1 MISVRTLSGEEYCPE
16 LPGRLLR
23 IAEEIRGAGGR
34 ALLVGG
40 WVRDALLGKSCRDYD
55 IEVYDMEQDSLVS
68 ILSKY
73 GRTNL
78 VGKAFG
84 VIHLAMRGLSLD
96 FSFPRTESKVGYGHR
111 GFVVRTDEKLS
122 FKEAARRRDF
132 TINAMGMELPEL
144 TLCDPYGGVEDL
156 KNRVLRHVSDAFAE
170 DSLRILRGVQFA
182 SRFEL
187 TLAPETA
194 ELCKTL
200 SLEDLSMERIY
211 EEFKKWL
218 LKPGKPSLGL
228 RAFLEM
234 DLLRFFPEVKPLGGS
249 YEELGVFLDSISK
262 NAAAESEDSR
272 MVLAF
277 AALLSGNSCAEDWE
291 KFLTGMTNEVKLLR
305 NVPRLLKH
313 AAAITP
319 NASFPDDAFIRR
331 LSVALDGLR
340 ECLVFMSSNPQYP
353 EDIRMIFAN
362 RLKSRALELGVFE
375 NAPEPFLTG
384 RFLMTLGLKPGK
396 QFGDLIRESF
406 ELQLDGK
413 LQDAEQAETWA
424 RTAVQTIST

>member
-1 MISVRTLSGEEYCPE
+1 MVTVRTLSGDEFSPD
-16 LPGRLLR
+16 LPGRLLK
-23 IAEEIRGAGGR
+23 IAGDIRAAGGR
-34 ALLVGG
+34 AFLVGG
-40 WVRDALLGKSCRDYD
+40 WVRDAMLGKNCRDYD
-55 IEVYDMEQDSLVS
+55 IEVYDMAQDALVPL
-68 ILSKY
+68 LSKY

-84 VIHLAMRGLSLD
+84 VIHLAMKGLSLD
-96 FSFPRTESKVGYGHR
+96 FSFPRTENKVGYGHR
-111 GFVVRTDEKLS
+111 GFVVHTDEKLS
-122 FKEAARRRDF
+122 FKEAALRRDF

-144 TLCDPYGGVEDL
+144 TLCDPYGGVDDL
-156 KNRVLRHVSDAFAE
+156 KAHRLKHVSEAFAE

-194 ELCKTL
+194 ELCKSL
-200 SLEDLSMERIY
+200 SLEDLSKERIY

-234 DLLRFFPEVKPLGGS
+234 DLLRFFPEVKPLDGS
-249 YEELGVFLDSISK
+249 YEKLGEFLDNMSR
-262 NAAAESEDSR
+262 NAATEPEESR
-272 MVLAF
+272 MAMAF

-305 NVPRLLKH
+305 NVPKLLRYSS
-313 AAAITP
+313 T
-319 NASFPDDAFIRR
+319 ASPEGAFLEDSEIRR
-331 LSVALDGLR
+331 LSVALEGLR
-340 ECLVFMSSNPQYP
+340 EYSILVASNPMYGEQARLAFV
-353 EDIRMIFAN
+353 E
-362 RLKSRALELGVFE
+362 RLKTRAIELGVFE
-375 NAPEPFLTG
+375 KAPEPYLTG
-384 RFLMTLGLKPGK
+384 RYLMSLGLKPGK

-413 LQDAEQAETWA
+413 QQDAEQAEAWA
-424 RTAVQTIST
+424 KAKLGL

>member
-1 MISVRTLSGEEYCPE
+1 MVRTLSGDEFSPD
-16 LPGRLLR
+16 LPGRLLK
-23 IAEEIRGAGGR
+23 IAGDIRAAGGR
-34 ALLVGG
+34 AFLVGG
-40 WVRDALLGKSCRDYD
+40 WVRDAMLGKSCRDYD
-55 IEVYDMEQDSLVS
+55 IEVYNMAQDALVPL
-68 ILSKY
+68 LSKY

-84 VIHLAMRGLSLD
+84 VIHLAIKGLSLD
-96 FSFPRTESKVGYGHR
+96 FSFPRTENKVGYGHR
-111 GFVVRTDEKLS
+111 GFVVHTDEKLS
-122 FKEAARRRDF
+122 FKEAALRRDF

-144 TLCDPYGGVEDL
+144 TLCDPYGGEDDL
-156 KNRVLRHVSDAFAE
+156 KSHRLKHVSEAFAE

-194 ELCKTL
+194 ELCKSL
-200 SLEDLSMERIY
+200 SLEDLSKERIY

-234 DLLRFFPEVKPLGGS
+234 DLLRFFPEVKPLGAS
-249 YEELGVFLDSISK
+249 YENLGQFLDNMSR
-262 NAAAESEDSR
+262 NAATEPEESR
-272 MVLAF
+272 MAMAF

-305 NVPRLLKH
+305 NVPKLLKY
-313 AAAITP
+313 TST
-319 NASFPDDAFIRR
+319 ASPEGAFLDDSEIRR
-331 LSVALDGLR
+331 LSVALEGLR
-340 ECLVFMSSNPQYP
+340 EYCILVASNPMFGEQVRTAFV
-353 EDIRMIFAN
+353 E
-362 RLKSRALELGVFE
+362 RLKARALELGVFE
-375 NAPEPFLTG
+375 NAPEPYLTG
-384 RFLMTLGLKPGK
+384 RYLMLLGLKPGK

-413 LQDAEQAETWA
+413 LQDAEQAEVWA
-424 RTAVQTIST
+424 KAKLGL

>member
-1 MISVRTLSGEEYCPE
+1 MFSVRTLSGEEYQPE
-16 LPGRLLR
+16 LPGRLR
-23 IAEEIRGAGGR
+23 GIAEEIRSAGGR
-34 ALLVGG
+34 AFLVGG
-40 WVRDALLGKSCRDYD
+40 WVRDALLGKPCRDYD
-55 IEVYDMEQDSLVS
+55 IEVYDMGQDTLVS

-84 VIHLAMRGLSLD
+84 VIHLAMKGLSLD

-111 GFVVRTDEKLS
+111 GFVVHTDEKLS

-132 TINAMGMELPEL
+132 TINAMGMELPDL
-144 TLCDPYGGVEDL
+144 TLCDPYGGMEDL
-156 KNRVLRHVSDAFAE
+156 KNHVLRHVSEAFAE

-194 ELCKTL
+194 ELCKSL
-200 SLEDLSMERIY
+200 SLEDLSAERIY

-228 RAFLEM
+228 KAFLEM
-234 DLLRFFPEVKPLGGS
+234 DLLRFFPEVKPLDGS
-249 YEELGVFLDSISK
+249 YEKLGDFLDNVSR
-262 NAAAESEDSR
+262 NVVGESDDFR
-272 MVLAF
+272 MTLAF
-277 AALLSGNSCAEDWE
+277 SALLSGNSSGEDWE
-291 KFLTGMTNEVKLLR
+291 KFLAGMTNEVKILR
-305 NVPRLLKH
+305 SVPRLLKH

-319 NASFPDDAFIRR
+319 NASFPDDSFIRR

-340 ECLVFMSSNPQYP
+340 ECCVFTASNPRYP
-353 EDIRMIFAN
+353 EDMRMIFAN
-362 RLKSRALELGVFE
+362 CLKTRACELGVYE
-375 NAPEPFLTG
+375 KAPEPFLTG
-384 RFLMTLGLKPGK
+384 RFLMSLGLKPSK
-396 QFGDLIRESF
+396 QFGELIHESF

-413 LQDAEQAETWA
+413 LQNVEQAESWA
-424 RTAVQTIST
+424 RAAVL

>member
-1 MISVRTLSGEEYCPE
+1 MVTVRTRSGDECS
-16 LPGRLLR
+16 LDRPGRLLK
-23 IAEEIRGAGGR
+23 IAGDIRAAGGR
-34 ALLVGG
+34 AFLVGG
-40 WVRDALLGKSCRDYD
+40 WVRDAMLGKSCRDYD
-55 IEVYDMEQDSLVS
+55 IEVYDMAQDALVPL
-68 ILSKY
+68 LSKY

-84 VIHLAMRGLSLD
+84 VIHLAMKGLSLD
-96 FSFPRTESKVGYGHR
+96 FSFPRTENKVGYGHR
-111 GFVVRTDEKLS
+111 GFVVHTDEKLS
-122 FKEAARRRDF
+122 FKEAALRRDF

-156 KNRVLRHVSDAFAE
+156 KAHRLKHVSDAFAE

-194 ELCKTL
+194 ELCKRL
-200 SLEDLSMERIY
+200 SLEDLSKERIY

-234 DLLRFFPEVKPLGGS
+234 DLLRFFPEVKPLDGS
-249 YEELGVFLDSISK
+249 YEKLGKFLDNMSR
-262 NAAAESEDSR
+262 NAAAEPEESR
-272 MVLAF
+272 MAMAF
-277 AALLSGNSCAEDWE
+277 ASLLSGNSCAEDWE

-305 NVPRLLKH
+305 NVPKLLRYSS
-313 AAAITP
+313 T
-319 NASFPDDAFIRR
+319 ASPEGAFLDDSEIRR
-331 LSVALDGLR
+331 LSVALEGLR
-340 ECLVFMSSNPQYP
+340 EYSILVASNPMYGEQARLAFV
-353 EDIRMIFAN
+353 E
-362 RLKSRALELGVFE
+362 RLKTRAIELGVFE
-375 NAPEPFLTG
+375 KAPEPYLTG
-384 RFLMTLGLKPGK
+384 RYLMSLGLKPGK

-424 RTAVQTIST
+424 KAKLGL

>member
-1 MISVRTLSGEEYCPE
+1 MVTVRTLSGDEFSPD
-16 LPGRLLR
+16 LPGRLLK
-23 IAEEIRGAGGR
+23 IAGDIRAAGGR
-34 ALLVGG
+34 TFLVGG
-40 WVRDALLGKSCRDYD
+40 WVRDAMLGKSCRDYD
-55 IEVYDMEQDSLVS
+55 IEVYDMAQDALVPL
-68 ILSKY
+68 LSKY

-84 VIHLAMRGLSLD
+84 VIHLAMKGLSLD
-96 FSFPRTESKVGYGHR
+96 FSFPRTENKVGYGHR
-111 GFVVRTDEKLS
+111 GFVVHTDEKLS
-122 FKEAARRRDF
+122 FKEAALRRDF

-144 TLCDPYGGVEDL
+144 TLCDPYGGVNDL
-156 KNRVLRHVSDAFAE
+156 KAHRLKHVSEAFAE

-194 ELCKTL
+194 ELCKRL
-200 SLEDLSMERIY
+200 SLEDLSKERIY

-234 DLLRFFPEVKPLGGS
+234 DLLRFFPEVKPLDGS
-249 YEELGVFLDSISK
+249 YEKLGEFLDNMSR
-262 NAAAESEDSR
+262 NAATEPEESR
-272 MVLAF
+272 MAMAF

-305 NVPRLLKH
+305 NVPKLLKY
-313 AAAITP
+313 TST
-319 NASFPDDAFIRR
+319 ASPEGAFLDDSEIRR
-331 LSVALDGLR
+331 LSVALEGLR
-340 ECLVFMSSNPQYP
+340 EYCILVASNPMFGEQARTAFV
-353 EDIRMIFAN
+353 E
-362 RLKSRALELGVFE
+362 RLKTRAIELGVFE
-375 NAPEPFLTG
+375 KAPEPYLTG
-384 RFLMTLGLKPGK
+384 RYLMSLGLKPGK

-424 RTAVQTIST
+424 KTKLGL

>member
-1 MISVRTLSGEEYCPE
+1 MVTVRTLSGDEFSPD
-16 LPGRLLR
+16 LPGRLLK
-23 IAEEIRGAGGR
+23 IAGDIRAAGGR
-34 ALLVGG
+34 AFLVGG
-40 WVRDALLGKSCRDYD
+40 WVRDAMLGKSCRDYD
-55 IEVYDMEQDSLVS
+55 IEVYNMAQDALVPL
-68 ILSKY
+68 LSKY

-84 VIHLAMRGLSLD
+84 VIHLAMKGLSLD
-96 FSFPRTESKVGYGHR
+96 FSFPRTENKVGYGHR
-111 GFVVRTDEKLS
+111 GFVVHTDEKLS
-122 FKEAARRRDF
+122 FQAAALRRDF

-156 KNRVLRHVSDAFAE
+156 KAHRLKHVSEAFAE

-187 TLAPETA
+187 TLAPETV
-194 ELCKTL
+194 ELCKSL
-200 SLEDLSMERIY
+200 SLEDLSKERIY

-234 DLLRFFPEVKPLGGS
+234 DLLRFFPEVKPLDGS
-249 YEELGVFLDSISK
+249 YEKLGEFLDNMSR
-262 NAAAESEDSR
+262 NAATEPEESR
-272 MVLAF
+272 MAMAF

-305 NVPRLLKH
+305 NVPKLLKY
-313 AAAITP
+313 TST
-319 NASFPDDAFIRR
+319 ASPEGAFLDDSEIRR
-331 LSVALDGLR
+331 LSVALEGLR
-340 ECLVFMSSNPQYP
+340 EYCILVASNPMFGEQVRTAFV
-353 EDIRMIFAN
+353 E
-362 RLKSRALELGVFE
+362 RLKARALELGVFE
-375 NAPEPFLTG
+375 NAPEPYLTG
-384 RFLMTLGLKPGK
+384 RYLMSLGLKPGK

-413 LQDAEQAETWA
+413 LQDAEQAEAWA
-424 RTAVQTIST
+424 KAKLGL

>member
-1 MISVRTLSGEEYCPE
+1 MVTVRTLSGDEFSPD
-16 LPGRLLR
+16 LPGRLLK
-23 IAEEIRGAGGR
+23 IAGDIRAAGGR
-34 ALLVGG
+34 AFLVGG
-40 WVRDALLGKSCRDYD
+40 WVRDAMLGKSCRDYD
-55 IEVYDMEQDSLVS
+55 IEVYDMAQDALVPL
-68 ILSKY
+68 LSKY

-84 VIHLAMRGLSLD
+84 VIHLAMKGLSLD
-96 FSFPRTESKVGYGHR
+96 FSFPRTENKVGYGHR
-111 GFVVRTDEKLS
+111 GFVVHTDEKLS
-122 FKEAARRRDF
+122 FKEAALRRDF

-156 KNRVLRHVSDAFAE
+156 KAHRLKHVSDAFAE

-194 ELCKTL
+194 ELCKSL
-200 SLEDLSMERIY
+200 SLEDLSKERIY

-234 DLLRFFPEVKPLGGS
+234 DLLRFFPEVKPLAGS
-249 YEELGVFLDSISK
+249 YENLGQFLDNMSR
-262 NAAAESEDSR
+262 NAATEPEESR
-272 MVLAF
+272 MAMAF

-305 NVPRLLKH
+305 NVPKLLRYSS
-313 AAAITP
+313 T
-319 NASFPDDAFIRR
+319 ASPEGAFLDDSEIRR
-331 LSVALDGLR
+331 LSVALEGLR
-340 ECLVFMSSNPQYP
+340 EYCILVVSNPMFGEQARTAFV
-353 EDIRMIFAN
+353 E
-362 RLKSRALELGVFE
+362 RLKARALELGVFE
-375 NAPEPFLTG
+375 NAPEPYLTG
-384 RFLMTLGLKPGK
+384 RYLMSLGLKPGK

-424 RTAVQTIST
+424 KAKLGL

>member
-1 MISVRTLSGEEYCPE
+1 M
-16 LPGRLLR
+16 
-23 IAEEIRGAGGR
+23 AQ
-34 ALLVGG
+34 
-40 WVRDALLGKSCRDYD
+40 DALVPL
-55 IEVYDMEQDSLVS
+55 
-68 ILSKY
+68 LSKY

-84 VIHLAMRGLSLD
+84 VIHLAMKGLSLD
-96 FSFPRTESKVGYGHR
+96 FSFPRTENKVGYGHR
-111 GFVVRTDEKLS
+111 GFVVHTDEKLS
-122 FKEAARRRDF
+122 FKEAALRRDF

-156 KNRVLRHVSDAFAE
+156 KAHRLKHVSDAFAE

-194 ELCKTL
+194 ELCKRL
-200 SLEDLSMERIY
+200 SLEDLSKERIY

-234 DLLRFFPEVKPLGGS
+234 YLLRFFPEVKPLDGS
-249 YEELGVFLDSISK
+249 YEKLGKFLDNMSR
-262 NAAAESEDSR
+262 NAAAEPEESR
-272 MVLAF
+272 MAMAF
-277 AALLSGNSCAEDWE
+277 ASLLSGNSCAEDWE

-305 NVPRLLKH
+305 NVPKLLRYSS
-313 AAAITP
+313 T
-319 NASFPDDAFIRR
+319 ASPEGAFLDDSEIRR
-331 LSVALDGLR
+331 LSVALEGLR
-340 ECLVFMSSNPQYP
+340 EYSILVASNPMYGEQARLAFV
-353 EDIRMIFAN
+353 E
-362 RLKSRALELGVFE
+362 RLKTRAIELGVFE
-375 NAPEPFLTG
+375 KAPEPYLTG
-384 RFLMTLGLKPGK
+384 RYLMSLGLKPGK

-424 RTAVQTIST
+424 KAKLGL

>member
-1 MISVRTLSGEEYCPE
+1 MVTVRTLSGDEFSPD
-16 LPGRLLR
+16 LPGRLLK
-23 IAEEIRGAGGR
+23 IAGDIRAAGGR
-34 ALLVGG
+34 AFLVGG
-40 WVRDALLGKSCRDYD
+40 WVRDAMLGKSCRDYD
-55 IEVYDMEQDSLVS
+55 IEVYDMAQDALVPL
-68 ILSKY
+68 LSKY

-84 VIHLAMRGLSLD
+84 VIHLAMKGLSLD
-96 FSFPRTESKVGYGHR
+96 FSFPRTENKVGYGHR
-111 GFVVRTDEKLS
+111 GFVVHTDEKLS
-122 FKEAARRRDF
+122 FKEAALRRDF

-144 TLCDPYGGVEDL
+144 TLCDPYGGVDDL
-156 KNRVLRHVSDAFAE
+156 KAHRLKHVSDAFAE

-194 ELCKTL
+194 ELCRSL
-200 SLEDLSMERIY
+200 SLEDLSKERIY

-234 DLLRFFPEVKPLGGS
+234 DLLRFFPEVKPLDGS
-249 YEELGVFLDSISK
+249 YEKLGQFLDNMSR
-262 NAAAESEDSR
+262 NAAAEPEESR
-272 MVLAF
+272 MAMAF
-277 AALLSGNSCAEDWE
+277 ASLLSGNSCAEDWE

-305 NVPRLLKH
+305 NVPKLLKY
-313 AAAITP
+313 TST
-319 NASFPDDAFIRR
+319 ASPEGAFLDDSEIRR
-331 LSVALDGLR
+331 LSVALEGLR
-340 ECLVFMSSNPQYP
+340 EYSILVASNPMYGEQARTAFV
-353 EDIRMIFAN
+353 E
-362 RLKSRALELGVFE
+362 RLKARALELGVFE
-375 NAPEPFLTG
+375 NAPEPYLTG
-384 RFLMTLGLKPGK
+384 RYLMSLGLKPGK

-424 RTAVQTIST
+424 KAKLGL

>member
-1 MISVRTLSGEEYCPE
+1 MVTVRTLSGDEFSPD
-16 LPGRLLR
+16 LPGRLLK
-23 IAEEIRGAGGR
+23 IAGDIRAAGGR
-34 ALLVGG
+34 AFLVGG
-40 WVRDALLGKSCRDYD
+40 WVRDAMLGKSCRDYD
-55 IEVYDMEQDSLVS
+55 IEVYDMAQDALVPL
-68 ILSKY
+68 LSKY

-84 VIHLAMRGLSLD
+84 VIHLAMKGLSLD
-96 FSFPRTESKVGYGHR
+96 FSFPRTENKVGYGHR
-111 GFVVRTDEKLS
+111 GFVVHTDEKLS
-122 FKEAARRRDF
+122 FKEAALRRDF

-156 KNRVLRHVSDAFAE
+156 KAHRLKHVSDAFAE

-194 ELCKTL
+194 ELCKSL
-200 SLEDLSMERIY
+200 SLEDLSKERIY
-211 EEFKKWL
+211 EE

-234 DLLRFFPEVKPLGGS
+234 DLLRFFPEVKPLDSS
-249 YEELGVFLDSISK
+249 YEKLGEFLDNMSR
-262 NAAAESEDSR
+262 NAATEPEESR
-272 MVLAF
+272 MAMAF

-305 NVPRLLKH
+305 NVPKLLRYSS
-313 AAAITP
+313 AASPEGA
-319 NASFPDDAFIRR
+319 FLDDSEIRR
-331 LSVALDGLR
+331 LSVALEGLR
-340 ECLVFMSSNPQYP
+340 EYCILVVSNPMYGEQA
-353 EDIRMIFAN
+353 RLAFVK
-362 RLKSRALELGVFE
+362 RLKARALELGVFE
-375 NAPEPFLTG
+375 NAPEPYLTG
-384 RFLMTLGLKPGK
+384 RYLMSLGLKPGK

-413 LQDAEQAETWA
+413 LQDAEQAEVWA
-424 RTAVQTIST
+424 KTKLGL

>member
-1 MISVRTLSGEEYCPE
+1 MVTVRTLSGDEFSPD
-16 LPGRLLR
+16 LPGRLLK
-23 IAEEIRGAGGR
+23 IAGDIRAAGGR
-34 ALLVGG
+34 AFLVGG
-40 WVRDALLGKSCRDYD
+40 WVRDAMLGKSCRDYD
-55 IEVYDMEQDSLVS
+55 IEVYDMAQDALVPL
-68 ILSKY
+68 LSKY

-84 VIHLAMRGLSLD
+84 VIHLAMKGLSLD
-96 FSFPRTESKVGYGHR
+96 FSFPRTENKVGYGHR
-111 GFVVRTDEKLS
+111 GFVVYTDEKLS
-122 FKEAARRRDF
+122 FKEAALRRDF

-144 TLCDPYGGVEDL
+144 SLCDPYGGVEDL
-156 KNRVLRHVSDAFAE
+156 KAHRLKHVSDAFAE

-194 ELCKTL
+194 ELCRSL
-200 SLEDLSMERIY
+200 SLEDLSKERIY

-234 DLLRFFPEVKPLGGS
+234 DLLRFFPEVKPLAGS
-249 YEELGVFLDSISK
+249 YENLGQFLDNISR
-262 NAAAESEDSR
+262 NAAAEPEESR
-272 MVLAF
+272 MAMAF

-305 NVPRLLKH
+305 NVPKLLRYSS
-313 AAAITP
+313 T
-319 NASFPDDAFIRR
+319 ASPEGAFLDDSEIRR
-331 LSVALDGLR
+331 LSVALEGLR
-340 ECLVFMSSNPQYP
+340 EYSILVASNPMYGEQARTAFV
-353 EDIRMIFAN
+353 E
-362 RLKSRALELGVFE
+362 RLKARALELGVFE
-375 NAPEPFLTG
+375 NAPEPYLTG
-384 RFLMTLGLKPGK
+384 RYLMSLGLKPGK

-413 LQDAEQAETWA
+413 LQDAEQAEAWA
-424 RTAVQTIST
+424 KAKLGL

>member
-1 MISVRTLSGEEYCPE
+1 MVTVRTLSGDEFSPD
-16 LPGRLLR
+16 LPGRLLK
-23 IAEEIRGAGGR
+23 IAGDIRAAGGR
-34 ALLVGG
+34 AFLVGG
-40 WVRDALLGKSCRDYD
+40 WVRDAMLGKSCRDYD
-55 IEVYDMEQDSLVS
+55 IEVYDMAQDALVPL
-68 ILSKY
+68 LSKY

-84 VIHLAMRGLSLD
+84 VIHLAMKGLSLD
-96 FSFPRTESKVGYGHR
+96 FSFPRTENKVGYGHR
-111 GFVVRTDEKLS
+111 GFVVHTDEKLS
-122 FKEAARRRDF
+122 FKEAALRRDF

-144 TLCDPYGGVEDL
+144 TLCDPYGGVDDL
-156 KNRVLRHVSDAFAE
+156 KAHRLKHVSEAFAE

-194 ELCKTL
+194 ELCKSL
-200 SLEDLSMERIY
+200 SLEDLSKERIY

-234 DLLRFFPEVKPLGGS
+234 DLLRFFPEVKPLGAS
-249 YEELGVFLDSISK
+249 YENLGQFLDNMSR
-262 NAAAESEDSR
+262 NAATEPEESR
-272 MVLAF
+272 MAMAF

-305 NVPRLLKH
+305 NVPKLLRYSS
-313 AAAITP
+313 AASPEGA
-319 NASFPDDAFIRR
+319 FPEDSEIRR
-331 LSVALDGLR
+331 LSVALEGLR
-340 ECLVFMSSNPQYP
+340 EYSILVASNPMFG
-353 EDIRMIFAN
+353 ERVRTAFVE
-362 RLKSRALELGVFE
+362 RLKARAIELGVFE
-375 NAPEPFLTG
+375 NAPEPYLTG
-384 RFLMTLGLKPGK
+384 RYLISLGLKPSK

-413 LQDAEQAETWA
+413 LQDTEQAEAWA
-424 RTAVQTIST
+424 KAKLGL

>member
-1 MISVRTLSGEEYCPE
+1 MVTVRTLSGDEFSPD
-16 LPGRLLR
+16 LPGRLLK
-23 IAEEIRGAGGR
+23 IAGDIRAAGGR
-34 ALLVGG
+34 AFLVGG
-40 WVRDALLGKSCRDYD
+40 WVRDAMLGKSCRDYD
-55 IEVYDMEQDSLVS
+55 IEVYDMAQDALVPL
-68 ILSKY
+68 LSKY

-84 VIHLAMRGLSLD
+84 VIHLAMKGLSLD
-96 FSFPRTESKVGYGHR
+96 FSFPRTENKVGYGHR
-111 GFVVRTDEKLS
+111 GFVVHTDEKLS
-122 FKEAARRRDF
+122 FKEAALRRDF

-156 KNRVLRHVSDAFAE
+156 KAHRLKHVSDAFAE
-170 DSLRILRGVQFA
+170 DSLRIMRGVQFA

-194 ELCKTL
+194 ELCKRL
-200 SLEDLSMERIY
+200 SLEDLSKERIY

-234 DLLRFFPEVKPLGGS
+234 DLLRFFPEVKPLDGS
-249 YEELGVFLDSISK
+249 YEKLGEFLDNMSR
-262 NAAAESEDSR
+262 NAAAEPEESR
-272 MVLAF
+272 MAMAF

-305 NVPRLLKH
+305 NVPKLLRYLS
-313 AAAITP
+313 T
-319 NASFPDDAFIRR
+319 ASPEGAFLDDSEIRR
-331 LSVALDGLR
+331 LSVALEGLR
-340 ECLVFMSSNPQYP
+340 EYCILVVSNPMFGEQARLAFV
-353 EDIRMIFAN
+353 E
-362 RLKSRALELGVFE
+362 RLKTRAIELGVFE
-375 NAPEPFLTG
+375 NAPEPYLTG
-384 RFLMTLGLKPGK
+384 RYLMSLGLKPGK

-413 LQDAEQAETWA
+413 LQDAEQAEAWA
-424 RTAVQTIST
+424 KAKLGL

>member
-1 MISVRTLSGEEYCPE
+1 MVTVRTLSGDEFSPD
-16 LPGRLLR
+16 LPGRLLK
-23 IAEEIRGAGGR
+23 IAGDIRAAGGR
-34 ALLVGG
+34 AFLVGG
-40 WVRDALLGKSCRDYD
+40 WVRDAMLGKSCRDYD
-55 IEVYDMEQDSLVS
+55 IEVYDMAQDALVPL
-68 ILSKY
+68 LSKY

-84 VIHLAMRGLSLD
+84 VIHLAMKGLSLD
-96 FSFPRTESKVGYGHR
+96 FSFPRTENKVGYGHR
-111 GFVVRTDEKLS
+111 GFVVHTDEKLS
-122 FKEAARRRDF
+122 FKEAALRRDF

-156 KNRVLRHVSDAFAE
+156 KAHRLKHVSDAFAE

-194 ELCKTL
+194 ELCKSL
-200 SLEDLSMERIY
+200 SLEDLSKERIY

-249 YEELGVFLDSISK
+249 YENLGQFLDNISR
-262 NAAAESEDSR
+262 NAATEPEESR
-272 MVLAF
+272 MAMAF
-277 AALLSGNSCAEDWE
+277 AALLSGNSCAEEWE
-291 KFLTGMTNEVKLLR
+291 KFLTGITNEVKLLR
-305 NVPRLLKH
+305 NVPKLLRYSS
-313 AAAITP
+313 T
-319 NASFPDDAFIRR
+319 ASPEGAFLDDSEIRR
-331 LSVALDGLR
+331 LSVALEGLR
-340 ECLVFMSSNPQYP
+340 EYCILVVSNPMFGEQARLAFV
-353 EDIRMIFAN
+353 E
-362 RLKSRALELGVFE
+362 RLKARAIELGVFE
-375 NAPEPFLTG
+375 NAPEPYLTG
-384 RFLMTLGLKPGK
+384 RYLMSLGLKPGK

-413 LQDAEQAETWA
+413 LQDAEQAEAWA
-424 RTAVQTIST
+424 KAKLGL

>member
-1 MISVRTLSGEEYCPE
+1 MRETETALA
-16 LPGRLLR
+16 
-23 IAEEIRGAGGR
+23 IARAAAERGGR
-34 ALLVGG
+34 AYYVGG
-40 WVRDALLGKSCRDYD
+40 WVRDAMLGKSCRDYD
-55 IEVYDMEQDSLVS
+55 IEVYDMAQDALVPL
-68 ILSKY
+68 LSKY

-84 VIHLAMRGLSLD
+84 VIHLAMKGLSLD
-96 FSFPRTESKVGYGHR
+96 FSFPRTENKVGYGHR
-111 GFVVRTDEKLS
+111 GFVVHTDEKLS
-122 FKEAARRRDF
+122 FKEAALRRDF

-144 TLCDPYGGVEDL
+144 TLCDPYGGVDDL
-156 KNRVLRHVSDAFAE
+156 KAHRLKHVSEAFAE

-194 ELCKTL
+194 ELCKSL
-200 SLEDLSMERIY
+200 SLEDLSKERIY

-234 DLLRFFPEVKPLGGS
+234 DLLRFFPEVKPLGAN
-249 YEELGVFLDSISK
+249 YENLGQFLDNMSR
-262 NAAAESEDSR
+262 NAVAEPEESR
-272 MVLAF
+272 MAMAF

-305 NVPRLLKH
+305 NVPKLLRYSS
-313 AAAITP
+313 AASPEGA
-319 NASFPDDAFIRR
+319 FPEDSEIRR
-331 LSVALDGLR
+331 LSVALEGLR
-340 ECLVFMSSNPQYP
+340 EYCILVASNPMYGEQARSAFV
-353 EDIRMIFAN
+353 E
-362 RLKSRALELGVFE
+362 RLKARAIELGVFE
-375 NAPEPFLTG
+375 NAPEPYLTG
-384 RFLMTLGLKPGK
+384 RYLMSLGLKPGK

-424 RTAVQTIST
+424 KAKLGL

>member
-1 MISVRTLSGEEYCPE
+1 MQ
-16 LPGRLLR
+16 
-23 IAEEIRGAGGR
+23 AAGGR
-34 ALLVGG
+34 AFLVGG
-40 WVRDALLGKSCRDYD
+40 WVRDAMLGKSCRDYD
-55 IEVYDMEQDSLVS
+55 IEVYDMAQDALVPL
-68 ILSKY
+68 LSKY

-84 VIHLAMRGLSLD
+84 VIHLAMKGLSLD
-96 FSFPRTESKVGYGHR
+96 FSFPRTENKVGYGHR
-111 GFVVRTDEKLS
+111 GFVVHTDEKLS
-122 FKEAARRRDF
+122 FKEAALRRDF

-144 TLCDPYGGVEDL
+144 TLCDPYGGVDDL
-156 KNRVLRHVSDAFAE
+156 KAHRLKHVSEAFAE

-194 ELCKTL
+194 ELCKSL
-200 SLEDLSMERIY
+200 SLEDLSKERIY

-234 DLLRFFPEVKPLGGS
+234 DLLRFFPEVKPLGAN
-249 YEELGVFLDSISK
+249 YENLGQFLDNMSR
-262 NAAAESEDSR
+262 NAVAEPEESR
-272 MVLAF
+272 MAMAF

-305 NVPRLLKH
+305 NVPKLLRYSS
-313 AAAITP
+313 AASPEGA
-319 NASFPDDAFIRR
+319 FPEDSEIRR
-331 LSVALDGLR
+331 LSVALEGLR
-340 ECLVFMSSNPQYP
+340 EYCILVASNPMYGEQARSAFV
-353 EDIRMIFAN
+353 E
-362 RLKSRALELGVFE
+362 RLKARAIELGVFE
-375 NAPEPFLTG
+375 NAPEPYLTG
-384 RFLMTLGLKPGK
+384 RYLMSLGLKPGK

-424 RTAVQTIST
+424 KAKLGL

>member
-1 MISVRTLSGEEYCPE
+1 MVTVRTLSGDEFSPD
-16 LPGRLLR
+16 LPGRLLK
-23 IAEEIRGAGGR
+23 IAGDIRAAGGR
-34 ALLVGG
+34 AFLVGG
-40 WVRDALLGKSCRDYD
+40 WVRDAMLGKSCRDYD
-55 IEVYDMEQDSLVS
+55 IEVYDVAQDALVPL
-68 ILSKY
+68 LSKY

-84 VIHLAMRGLSLD
+84 VIHLAMKGLSLD
-96 FSFPRTESKVGYGHR
+96 FSFPRTENKVGYGHR
-111 GFVVRTDEKLS
+111 GFVVHTDEKLS
-122 FKEAARRRDF
+122 FKEAALRRDF

-144 TLCDPYGGVEDL
+144 TLCDPYGGVDDL
-156 KNRVLRHVSDAFAE
+156 KAHRLKHVSEAFAE

-194 ELCKTL
+194 ELCKRL
-200 SLEDLSMERIY
+200 SLEDLSKERIY

-234 DLLRFFPEVKPLGGS
+234 DLLRFFPEVNPLGGS
-249 YEELGVFLDSISK
+249 YEKLGQFLDNMSR
-262 NAAAESEDSR
+262 NAVAEPEESR
-272 MVLAF
+272 MAMAF

-305 NVPRLLKH
+305 NVPKLLRYSS
-313 AAAITP
+313 T
-319 NASFPDDAFIRR
+319 ASPEGAFLDDSEIRR
-331 LSVALDGLR
+331 LSVALEGLR
-340 ECLVFMSSNPQYP
+340 EYCILVVSNPMFGEQVRTAFV
-353 EDIRMIFAN
+353 E
-362 RLKSRALELGVFE
+362 RLKARALELGVFE
-375 NAPEPFLTG
+375 NAPEPYLTG
-384 RFLMTLGLKPGK
+384 RYLMSLGLKPGK

-413 LQDAEQAETWA
+413 LQDAEQAEVWA
-424 RTAVQTIST
+424 KAKLGL

>member
-1 MISVRTLSGEEYCPE
+1 
-16 LPGRLLR
+16 
-23 IAEEIRGAGGR
+23 AQ
-34 ALLVGG
+34 
-40 WVRDALLGKSCRDYD
+40 DALVPL
-55 IEVYDMEQDSLVS
+55 
-68 ILSKY
+68 LSKY

-84 VIHLAMRGLSLD
+84 VIHLAMKGLSLD
-96 FSFPRTESKVGYGHR
+96 FSFPRTENKVGYGHR
-111 GFVVRTDEKLS
+111 GFVVHTDEKLS
-122 FKEAARRRDF
+122 FKEAALRRDF

-144 TLCDPYGGVEDL
+144 TLCDPYGGVDDL
-156 KNRVLRHVSDAFAE
+156 KAHRLKHVSDAFAE

-194 ELCKTL
+194 ELCRSL
-200 SLEDLSMERIY
+200 SLEDLSKERIY

-234 DLLRFFPEVKPLGGS
+234 DLLRFFPEVKPLDGS
-249 YEELGVFLDSISK
+249 YEKLGQFLDNMSR
-262 NAAAESEDSR
+262 NAAAEPEESR
-272 MVLAF
+272 MAMAF
-277 AALLSGNSCAEDWE
+277 ASLLSGNSCAEDWE

-305 NVPRLLKH
+305 NVPKLLKY
-313 AAAITP
+313 TST
-319 NASFPDDAFIRR
+319 ASPEGAFLDDSEIRR
-331 LSVALDGLR
+331 LSVALEGLR
-340 ECLVFMSSNPQYP
+340 EYCILVVSNPMFGEQARTAFV
-353 EDIRMIFAN
+353 E
-362 RLKSRALELGVFE
+362 RLKARALELGVFE
-375 NAPEPFLTG
+375 NAPEPYLTG
-384 RFLMTLGLKPGK
+384 RYLMSLGLKPGK

-424 RTAVQTIST
+424 KAKLGL